1 MKLHPASFKQCST
14 WKPLF
19 PWQFGP
25 PAATMA
31 LETYWAHIPVGFL
44 FCWAASTIV
53 LPNSAGLNTVGF
65 SDFLAMAHFQM
76 GQPACRRHGGW
87 QLWGKDYPNNLFTTS
102 KNTAMLHSDKF

>member
-1 MKLHPASFKQCST
+1 
-14 WKPLF
+14 
-19 PWQFGP
+19 
-25 PAATMA
+25 
-31 LETYWAHIPVGFL
+31 
-44 FCWAASTIV
+44 
-53 LPNSAGLNTVGF
+53 LNTVGF